1 MPGLGERILGAQLT
15 GEIDQKVQSIK
26 DALVPKLD
34 ALVQEQRKTNGLLD
48 EILKE
53 LQYQAR
59 QKKK

>member
-1 MPGLGERILGAQLT
+1 MPLGDLILGPKVT
-15 GEIDQKVQSIK
+15 EEFNRKVQSVT

-53 LQYQAR
+53 LQYQHR